1 MGKFCTK
8 CGRPLQEGEI
18 CSCQTAAGNGQGYQQ
33 AQPLTGQPNQQ
44 QTTGQSVN
52 GQPNQQQTTSQS
64 VNDQPFQQ
72 QATGQPFYGQPGQQ
86 QAGSQPFHTQQFGPQ
101 ASVFAQNFF
110 GRVLNLVK
118 KPVTAG
124 KELIMEADVKV
135 AMLLIVFQGVF
146 SGLFAMLIAGK
157 CSQLMKTASGLADSF
172 SYGLGNAVTGAL
184 SMPYFRIFIVAV
196 LSSVVL
202 ACALAVMSLLGYML
216 MKIPASFQQMLSAA
230 GIRSAVLVP
239 AIILSIIVFELFPGY
254 GIALFLLIN
263 IWGFAAM
270 IVAMSSLIG
279 QEKLNIF
286 VLVMSIIIL
295 LFSIV
300 AVFVFSKTW
309 TLYLPDLLR
318 TTINSLGNM
327 SPKDLLEMLD
337 SY

>member
-18 CSCQTAAGNGQGYQQ
+18 CSCQTVVGNGQGYQQ

-44 QTTGQSVN
+44 QTAGQSVD
-52 GQPNQQQTTSQS
+52 GQPNQQQTTG
-64 VNDQPFQQ
+64 QPFQQ
-72 QATGQPFYGQPGQQ
+72 QATSQPFYGQPGQQ
-86 QAGSQPFHTQQFGPQ
+86 QAGGQQFQAQQFGPK
-101 ASVFAQNFF
+101 ASAFAQNFF
-110 GRVLNLVK
+110 GRVINLVK

-135 AMLLIVFQGVF
+135 ALLLIVFQGIF

-157 CSQLMKTASGLADSF
+157 CSQLMKTASGLVDSF

-184 SMPYFRIFIVAV
+184 PMPYFRIFIVAM
-196 LSSVVL
+196 LSSVML
-202 ACALAVMSLLGYML
+202 ACALAVMLLLGHML

-254 GIALFLLIN
+254 GIALFVLIN

-295 LFSIV
+295 LFSV
-300 AVFVFSKTW
+300 LAVFVFSKTW

-327 SPKDLLEMLD
+327 SPKDLLELLD